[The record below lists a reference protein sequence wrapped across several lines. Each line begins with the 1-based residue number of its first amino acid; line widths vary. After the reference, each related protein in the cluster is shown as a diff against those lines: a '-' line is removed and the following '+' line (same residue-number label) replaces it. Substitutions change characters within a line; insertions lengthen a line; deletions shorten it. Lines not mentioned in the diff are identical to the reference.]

1 MVNETSRDLL
11 RIALDRGYLEP
22 EAVKAIAKEAR
33 LRRVSPERILLEK
46 RILSVRRLERLRSHL
61 RYEVVRTSDRV
72 YAAVALKCG
81 VPRTAIED
89 ALRYQ
94 KKLFQ
99 AERRSI
105 KIGSRLIERGF
116 VSIES
121 DRKIRAKTRSCEA
134 RAAVKAAPSPSSTQA
149 LPLDEESALRS
160 NPVGKTTPT
169 SYAQIEAA
177 LARVEAI
184 RSLRDD
190 LSTSDKTMLQ
200 DRATP
205 DSAQEM
211 ENAYSMLAR
220 QRARSV
226 ASPALEAVAAPRTK
240 RKRSALHK
248 IFSLGAA

>member
-22 EAVKAIAKEAR
+22 QAVKAIAQEAR
-33 LRRVSPERILLEK
+33 IRRVSPERILLEK

-61 RYEVVRTSDRV
+61 RYEVVRKADRL

-81 VPRTAIED
+81 VSRTAIED

-94 KKLFQ
+94 KKLFR

-116 VSIES
+116 VSIEG
-121 DRKIRAKTRSCEA
+121 DREIRAKARSCEA
-134 RAAVKAAPSPSSTQA
+134 RAAVKAAPNPSSTQA

-160 NPVGKTTPT
+160 NPVGQASPT

-190 LSTSDKTMLQ
+190 LSTSDKTHLQ
-200 DRATP
+200 ECASP

-211 ENAYSMLAR
+211 ENAYTMLAR
-220 QRARSV
+220 QRARSL
-226 ASPALEAVAAPRTK
+226 APPTEAKAAPAPRRK
-240 RKRSALHK
+240 KRSALHK
-248 IFSLGAA
+248 IFNRGAA